1 MYGHVGRLTA
11 LSGGF
16 RPEQSR
22 EGGFNCFCDG
32 TQRNKKTVGRE
43 PRGGQG
49 RPAAAVNLPG
59 KGWYQPPPQ
68 CASWF
73 ACSAYRLPLHLYSH
87 LHLHSFSHLCF
98 YFYFH
103 FYSHPQ
109 PPPRCSSWSGR
120 RSIAPQR
127 RPCSR
132 SLLSRHL
139 FFSLHPVSLP
149 FPVMTRRAGP

>member
-49 RPAAAVNLPG
+49 RPAATVNLPG

-68 CASWF
+68 CASGFEPTCLKKSSGWGGR
-73 ACSAYRLPLHLYSH
+73 CEAYGGCLTGHSDAADTVCREYVSKMRLDLSE
-87 LHLHSFSHLCF
+87 
-98 YFYFH
+98 H
-103 FYSHPQ
+103 F
-109 PPPRCSSWSGR
+109 
-120 RSIAPQR
+120 
-127 RPCSR
+127 
-132 SLLSRHL
+132 
-139 FFSLHPVSLP
+139 
-149 FPVMTRRAGP
+149 